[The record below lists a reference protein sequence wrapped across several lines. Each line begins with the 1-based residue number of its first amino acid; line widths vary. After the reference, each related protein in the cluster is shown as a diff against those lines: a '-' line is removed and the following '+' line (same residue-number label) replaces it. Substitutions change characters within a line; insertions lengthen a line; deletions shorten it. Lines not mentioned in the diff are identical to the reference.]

1 MKRGYIV
8 LISGAVLLV
17 AGIIISAAW
26 AVQFAGS
33 FLRDNTIVAQTSVD
47 PGKSVDTR
55 INVDQLDR
63 PISLA
68 IGIDQTQLQPPPS
81 QQQQQQIPATQSS
94 DIRLKE
100 EVTDPNGRVVI
111 SNEFG
116 NSFFT
121 SFKPE
126 VTGVHTVMISNLGT
140 RTVSVNGAFGY
151 MPFIGPDSK
160 PNFDNMIGGGWGL
173 GMIIAG
179 GALAGVGVVTLI
191 IGAIITVVDSRKHSS
206 TTTTTTDGGI
216 TYRKD

>member
-1 MKRGYIV
+1 MKRRYII

-17 AGIIISAAW
+17 AGIIISAIW

-47 PGKSVDTR
+47 AGKSVDTR

-63 PISLA
+63 PVSLA
-68 IGIDQTQLQPPPS
+68 IGIDQTQLQPLPS
-81 QQQQQQIPATQSS
+81 QQQQIPATQSS

-100 EVTDPNGRVVI
+100 EVTDPNGKVVS
-111 SNEFG
+111 SNEFS

-126 VTGVHTVMISNLGT
+126 VTGVHTVTISNLGT
-140 RTVSVNGAFGY
+140 GTVSVSGAFGY

-160 PNFDNMIGGGWGL
+160 PNFDNMIGGGGWGL

-179 GALAGVGVVTLI
+179 GALGGVGVVTLI
-191 IGAIITVVDSRKHSS
+191 IGAIITVVDSRRHSS

>member
-1 MKRGYIV
+1 MKRGYII

-17 AGIIISAAW
+17 AGIIISAVW

-47 PGKSVDTR
+47 AGKSVDTR

-63 PISLA
+63 PVSLA
-68 IGIDQTQLQPPPS
+68 IGIDQTQLQPTTPS
-81 QQQQQQIPATQSS
+81 QSQQQIPATQSS

-100 EVTDPNGRVVI
+100 EVTDPNGRVVS
-111 SNEFG
+111 SNEFS

-126 VTGVHTVMISNLGT
+126 VTGVHTVTISNLGT

-191 IGAIITVVDSRKHSS
+191 IGTIITVVDNRRHSS